1 MLAATNPDKKHG
13 QRPSF
18 NMTLRARLSWGLLA
32 IAVVLIVPLILSLRS
47 LEHLYETSRLL
58 RDREFAASMVLG
70 SFRERTDDAR
80 RAEDALLFIHDQK
93 SATRMQREIDGLVSL
108 TDSLDR
114 YHLDLSAT
122 QIRNSLDSLRAAAR
136 DEYEQASAGRGT
148 VAEMISQKRTRPA
161 IASVDSALGAS
172 ATTLRTRT
180 QQRVADAT
188 NETLTAERLVA
199 GALPIA
205 LLVALAIGIRLLR
218 SVSRPVYA
226 LERGM
231 HAISEGD
238 LSHDLGI
245 APNQNEEFGRLAVSY
260 HAMARQLAELERIRA
275 EFVSVASHELKTP
288 INVIIG
294 YLELLQEGIYG
305 ELESKQKEVL
315 LTITKQANTLTRLVK
330 RLLDISRFEAGGGK
344 IDVREVSLQ
353 RFLTTLE
360 SSFSVLAN
368 QRDIS
373 FTVNHGQGLPL
384 TVHWDED
391 RINEVLGNLL
401 SNAFKFTAR
410 GGKVAL
416 TVGAEENKVII
427 TVTDTGA
434 GIAAQQLP
442 HIFDKFFQ
450 ADNQA
455 QAATKGTGLGLAIAK
470 EIVEAHGGKIT
481 VESRVGEGTTFV
493 VILPAEP
500 TGVRLRRQNTPKAE
514 AEVAG

>member
-1 MLAATNPDKKHG
+1 
-13 QRPSF
+13 
-18 NMTLRARLSWGLLA
+18 MTLRARLSLGLLA
-32 IAVVLIVPLILSLRS
+32 IAVVLIVPLVLSLRS

-58 RDREFAASMVLG
+58 RDREFAASLVLG

-80 RAEDALLFIHDQK
+80 RADLALLFIHDQK
-93 SATRMQREIDGLVSL
+93 SATRMQGEIDGLVSL

-114 YHLDLSAT
+114 YRLDISAT

-172 ATTLRTRT
+172 AMTLRNRTR
-180 QQRVADAT
+180 QRVADAT
-188 NETLTAERLVA
+188 NETFNAERLVA

-205 LLVALAIGIRLLR
+205 LLVALAIGIRLLG

-231 HAISEGD
+231 HAIAEGD
-238 LSHDLGI
+238 LDHDLGI
-245 APNQNEEFGRLAVSY
+245 APNQREEFGRLAASY
-260 HAMARQLAELERIRA
+260 QTMARQLAELERIRA
-275 EFVSVASHELKTP
+275 EFVGVASHELKTP

-305 ELESKQKEVL
+305 EIAPKQKEVL
-315 LTITKQANTLTRLVK
+315 QTITKQANTLTRLVK

-344 IDVREVSLQ
+344 VDVREVDLR

-373 FTVNHGQGLPL
+373 FTVNHGENLPRN
-384 TVHWDED
+384 VYWDED

-401 SNAFKFTAR
+401 SNAFKFTPR

-416 TVGAEENKVII
+416 SVGAEENRITI
-427 TVTDTGA
+427 TVADTGA
-434 GIAAQQLP
+434 GISAAQLP

-470 EIVEAHGGKIT
+470 EIVEAHGGEIT
-481 VESRVGEGTTFV
+481 VESTVSEGTIFV
-493 VILPAEP
+493 VTLPIEP
-500 TGVRLRRQNTPKAE
+500 KGVKRRRQAAPK

>member
-1 MLAATNPDKKHG
+1 
-13 QRPSF
+13 
-18 NMTLRARLSWGLLA
+18 MTLRARLGWGLFA
-32 IAVVLIVPLILSLRS
+32 IVAVLIIPLALSLNS

-58 RDREFAASMVLG
+58 RDREFAASMLLG

-114 YHLDLSAT
+114 YSLDISAT
-122 QIRNSLDSLRAAAR
+122 QIRSSLDTLRAAAR

-148 VAEMISQKRTRPA
+148 VAEIVSQKRTRPA

-180 QQRVADAT
+180 RQRVADAT

-205 LLVALAIGIRLLR
+205 LLLALAIAIWLLR

-238 LSHDLGI
+238 LTHDLGI
-245 APNQNEEFGRLAVSY
+245 VPNQNEEFGRLAASY
-260 HAMARQLAELERIRA
+260 QAMARQLAELERIRA

-305 ELESKQKEVL
+305 DLQPKQKDVL
-315 LTITKQANTLTRLVK
+315 QTITKQANTLTRLVK
-330 RLLDISRFEAGGGK
+330 RLLDISRFEASGGK
-344 IDVREVSLQ
+344 VDVREVDL
-353 RFLTTLE
+353 RKFLTTLE
-360 SSFSVLAN
+360 SSFSVLAK

-373 FTVNHGQGLPL
+373 FTVNHGQDLPQN
-384 TVHWDED
+384 VYWDED

-401 SNAFKFTAR
+401 SNAFKFTPR
-410 GGKVAL
+410 GGKVDLNVSAQ
-416 TVGAEENKVII
+416 ENKVII
-427 TVTDTGA
+427 SVIDTGA
-434 GIAAQQLP
+434 GISAEQLP

-481 VESRVGEGTTFV
+481 VESRVGYGTTFV

-500 TGVRLRRQNTPKAE
+500 TGVRRRRQAAPK